1 MTLRKLTDLFSKP
14 AGLILIL
21 FSSLANAQMPGGSG
35 TPPPAKPTRTTKPAA
50 PGKVGDSKVTV
61 TDKWFFVTPANKK
74 QQGRKKTILMV
85 VHSDQDFGIDVK
97 FKTSKKSVN
106 LKIKLSVPKQA
117 ANFPCLTCKP
127 GEFKIVDDKTVI
139 VNQNI
144 DATSGESYF
153 FWGIGAED
161 PRGKYELTFW
171 LDDKPVDAYKFE
183 VK

>member
-1 MTLRKLTDLFSKP
+1 MTLQKLNGLF
-14 AGLILIL
+14 GQTVVLILIL
-21 FSSLANAQMPGGSG
+21 FSSLANAQMPGAASA
-35 TPPPAKPTRTTKPAA
+35 PPPAKPAGIAKPGA
-50 PGKVGDSKVTV
+50 PGKAGDSKVTV
-61 TDKWFFVTPANKK
+61 TDKWFFVTPASKK
-74 QQGRKKTILMV
+74 QQSRKKTILMV
-85 VHSDQDFGIDVK
+85 VHSDQDFGFDVK

-127 GEFKIVDDKTVI
+127 GEFKIVDDNTVT

-144 DATSGESYF
+144 DGTSGESYF

-161 PRGKYELTFW
+161 PRGKYELSFW